1 LITPSAYAPAS
12 MSAPAAAAVSSKV
25 TGRSSGS
32 SQIAG
37 IRPVGP
43 KNSPYS
49 RPNPVAATPAPATK
63 SQAWR
68 NRRAH
73 RGQPARSA
81 TATATSITPSPT
93 SPNIM
98 PNIST

>member
-1 LITPSAYAPAS
+1 
-12 MSAPAAAAVSSKV
+12 MSAPTPAAVSSKV

-37 IRPVGP
+37 TTPVGP

-49 RPNPVAATPAPATK
+49 RPNPADATPAPATN
-63 SQAWR
+63 SQAGR
-68 NRRAH
+68 NRRAQ

-81 TATATSITPSPT
+81 AAAATSTAPSAT
-93 SPNIM
+93 SPNMM